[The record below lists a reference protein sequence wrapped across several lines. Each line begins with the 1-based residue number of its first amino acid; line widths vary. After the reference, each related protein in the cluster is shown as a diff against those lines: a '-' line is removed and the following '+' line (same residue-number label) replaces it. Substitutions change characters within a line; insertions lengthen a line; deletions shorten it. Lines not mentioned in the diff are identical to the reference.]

1 MSLRKS
7 QRDLGLY
14 WPRVSTE
21 KMRLPLLVLRIMLMR
36 LEHLAVGGSALAR
49 QLLDVSFLVQDEDVL
64 SDYYT
69 ANLRPRLED
78 VANCALLV
86 LQMRS
91 GTK

>member
-1 MSLRKS
+1 M
-7 QRDLGLY
+7 
-14 WPRVSTE
+14 E
-21 KMRLPLLVLRIMLMR
+21 KMRSPSLVLRIMLMR
-36 LEHLAVGGSALAR
+36 LEHLAVGGLALAR
-49 QLLDVSFLVQDEDVL
+49 PFLDVAFLVQDEDVL